1 MWRIIMFTQQKNYMN
16 VTYLIGNGFDLH
28 LGMKTSFKDICAAY
42 IIEKTGDDILL
53 DLNAN

>member
-1 MWRIIMFTQQKNYMN
+1 MFTQQKNYMN

-42 IIEKTGDDILL
+42 IIEKTGDDILM